1 MQTYEFIY
9 VYLIK
14 VNVVRS
20 PKAKIARCR
29 RLFAPGEL
37 DMDLTYLLEQF
48 PEPWLLTLGGL
59 TVGVLFGA
67 FAQQSR
73 FCLRAASLEF
83 SRGVPADRLP
93 VWLLA
98 FSSALIA
105 TQLLS
110 YAGEVQS
117 QEARQL
123 ASPQSLSGA
132 LLGGLMFGSGMVMAR
147 GCASRLLV
155 LSATGNLRALLSGL
169 VFAVVAQ
176 ASLRGIL
183 TPVREWLAG
192 FVTTADIGGND
203 LTAMLGLDYTYS
215 IAFSCLWLLAGIA
228 FAFRA
233 RIRPW
238 QALAAVGAGLVIPL
252 AWWFTSSMAR
262 QAFDPVQ
269 VEGVTFTGP
278 SADALMLVLSPPGDL
293 LDFDTG
299 LVPGVFL
306 GSFLAAWLTRE
317 LVLQGF
323 EGGRSMARYMTGAT
337 LMGFGGM
344 LAGGCAVGA
353 GITGASVFALTAW
366 ITLSAI
372 WFSAAVTDRVLEKW
386 PAEKAGHLAKATP

>member
-1 MQTYEFIY
+1 
-9 VYLIK
+9 
-14 VNVVRS
+14 
-20 PKAKIARCR
+20 
-29 RLFAPGEL
+29 
-37 DMDLTYLLEQF
+37 MDLTYLLEQF
-48 PEPWLLTLGGL
+48 PEPWLLTFGGL

-105 TQLLS
+105 TQLLA

-203 LTAMLGLDYTYS
+203 LTAMLGLDYGYT
-215 IAFSCLWLLAGIA
+215 IAFSCLWFLAGIV

-238 QALAAVGAGLVIPL
+238 QAVAAVGAGLVIPL

-386 PAEKAGHLAKATP
+386 PAEKATHLAKATP